1 MKLAV
6 LTPNVTALAQPSA
19 NDIADLAQ
27 RGYRSIIGNRPDG
40 ESDDQPA
47 WAELEAAAAQ
57 QGLEVRHIPV
67 VMGQISD
74 EQVAEFREALE
85 TLPKP
90 IAVFCRSG
98 TRAALL
104 WALANQA
111 NLTVD
116 ERIAITAREGYDLEP
131 FRQRLSRQVEDAEPD
146 SRPA

>member
-6 LTPNVTALAQPSA
+6 LTPNVTALAQPST

-40 ESDDQPA
+40 ESDDQPS
-47 WAELEAAAAQ
+47 WAELEAVAVQ
-57 QGLEVRHIPV
+57 QGLEARHIPV
-67 VMGQISD
+67 VMGQITD
-74 EQVAEFREALE
+74 EQVAEFRDALE

-116 ERIAITAREGYDLEP
+116 ERIDIAAKEGYDLEP
-131 FRQRLSRQVEDAEPD
+131 FRQRLSRADDDTDAD
-146 SRPA
+146 RLGV

>member
-19 NDIADLAQ
+19 HDIADLAQ
-27 RGYRSIIGNRPDG
+27 RGYRSVICNRPDG
-40 ESDDQPA
+40 ESDDQPS

-57 QGLEVRHIPV
+57 QGLESRHIPV
-67 VMGQISD
+67 VMGQITD

-90 IAVFCRSG
+90 IAVFCRTG

-116 ERIAITAREGYDLEP
+116 ERIAIAAKEGYDLEP
-131 FRQRLSRQVEDAEPD
+131 FRQRLSRGTDDAQ
-146 SRPA
+146 A

>member
-6 LTPNVTALAQPSA
+6 LTPNVTALAQPST

-27 RGYRSIIGNRPDG
+27 RGYRSVIGNRPDG

-57 QGLEVRHIPV
+57 QGLESRHIPV
-67 VMGQISD
+67 VMGQITD
-74 EQVAEFREALE
+74 EQVAEFRDALE

-116 ERIAITAREGYDLEP
+116 ERIAIAAKEGYDLEP
-131 FRQRLSRQVEDAEPD
+131 FRQRLSRETDDAQ
-146 SRPA
+146 A

>member
-27 RGYRSIIGNRPDG
+27 RGYRSIIGNRPEG
-40 ESDDQPA
+40 ESDDQPN
-47 WAELEAAAAQ
+47 WSELEAAATR
-57 QGLEVRHIPV
+57 QGLEAKHIPV
-67 VMGQISD
+67 VMSQITD

-111 NLTVD
+111 NLTAD
-116 ERIAITAREGYDLEP
+116 ERISIAAKEGYDLEP
-131 FRQRLSRQVEDAEPD
+131 FRQRLSQEGSD
-146 SRPA
+146 SESDGKRM

>member
-19 NDIADLAQ
+19 DDIAELAQ

-40 ESDDQPA
+40 ESEDQPS
-47 WAELEAAAAQ
+47 WAELEAIASA
-57 QGLEVRHIPV
+57 QGLEAKHIPV
-67 VMGQISD
+67 VMGQITD
-74 EQVAEFREALE
+74 EQVAEFRTALE

-90 IAVFCRSG
+90 VAVFCRTG

-111 NLTVD
+111 NLTAD
-116 ERIAITAREGYDLEP
+116 ERIGIAAKEGYDLEP
-131 FRQRLSRQVEDAEPD
+131 FRQRLSRGTDGTEAESAGD
-146 SRPA
+146 

>member
-19 NDIADLAQ
+19 DDIAELAE
-27 RGYRSIIGNRPDG
+27 RGYRSIIGNRPEG
-40 ESDDQPA
+40 ESEDQPA
-47 WAELEAAAAQ
+47 WAELEAAASA
-57 QGLEVRHIPV
+57 QGLEARHLPV
-67 VMGQISD
+67 VMGQITD
-74 EQVAEFREALE
+74 EQIAEFRNALE

-116 ERIAITAREGYDLEP
+116 ERIAIAAKEGYDLEP
-131 FRQRLSRQVEDAEPD
+131 FRQRLSRETDDAQ
-146 SRPA
+146 A

>member
-6 LTPNVTALAQPSA
+6 LTPNVTALGQPSSD
-19 NDIADLAQ
+19 DIAELAQ
-27 RGYRSIIGNRPDG
+27 RGYRSIMGNRPEG

-57 QGLEVRHIPV
+57 QGLEARHIPV
-67 VMGQISD
+67 VMGQITD
-74 EQVAEFREALE
+74 EQVAEFRDALE

-116 ERIAITAREGYDLEP
+116 ERIGIAAKEGYDLEP
-131 FRQRLSRQVEDAEPD
+131 FRQRLNGKTDDDQA
-146 SRPA
+146 

>member
-19 NDIADLAQ
+19 DDIAELAE

-40 ESDDQPA
+40 ESDDQPS
-47 WAELEAAAAQ
+47 WSELELAASK
-57 QGLEVRHIPV
+57 QGLEAKHIPV
-67 VMGQISD
+67 VMGQITD
-74 EQVAEFREALE
+74 EQIAEFRNALE

-90 IAVFCRSG
+90 IAVFCRTG

-116 ERIAITAREGYDLEP
+116 ERIAIAAKEGYDLEP
-131 FRQRLSRQVEDAEPD
+131 FRQRLSRETDDAQ
-146 SRPA
+146 A